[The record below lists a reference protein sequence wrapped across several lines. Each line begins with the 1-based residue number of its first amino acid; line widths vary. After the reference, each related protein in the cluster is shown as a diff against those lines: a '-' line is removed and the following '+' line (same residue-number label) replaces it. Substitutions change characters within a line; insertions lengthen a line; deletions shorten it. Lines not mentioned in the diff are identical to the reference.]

1 MTPVLLLAPQA
12 ARSIRPLSDADPSL
26 GVDFLRYVSTR
37 GRAPELGFDDVLLTG
52 LATDGG
58 LYVPSVWPQFSAD
71 EIAALSGLD
80 YPTLAA
86 RIMAPFVKGS
96 VLEGD
101 LEGLTRQAYSTF
113 THTAVAPL
121 KQLGANDWLVE
132 LFHGPTLAFKD
143 YALQAVGLMFD
154 RVLKARGNRITIVGA
169 TSGDTGSAAIEA
181 TKGSAAVD
189 IFILHPEGRTSDV
202 QRKQMTTVDASN
214 VYNIA
219 VKGTFDDCQD
229 MVKAMFADTTFR
241 GELNLSAVNSINW
254 ARIMA
259 QVVYYFWAAVHV
271 GAPHRPVAF
280 SVPTGNFGNVF
291 AGYVAKRM
299 GLPIAKF
306 IVGSNS
312 NDILTRYFETG
323 AMTVTG
329 VVPTLSPSMDI
340 QVSSNFERLLFESL
354 GRDGAAVTRL
364 MDGLKQSGAYTVADA
379 AHKEML
385 ALFAGQRLDD
395 AGTKRVIG
403 EIYKTT
409 GELID
414 PHTAVGV
421 HAARSAKLDAAIPRL
436 TLATAHPAK
445 FPAAV
450 ESATGVKPGLPPFL
464 ADLFQRK
471 ERFTS
476 LPNDLDQ
483 VKAFV
488 RQHARRT

>member
-1 MTPVLLLAPQA
+1 M
-12 ARSIRPLSDADPSL
+12 
-26 GVDFLRYVSTR
+26 RYVSTR
-37 GRAPELGFDDVLLTG
+37 GRSPELGFDDVLLTG
-52 LATDGG
+52 LAADGG
-58 LYVPSVWPQFSAD
+58 LYVPESWPRFSPA
-71 EIAALSGLD
+71 EIAALAGLD

-86 RIMAPFVKGS
+86 RIMAPFVVGS
-96 VLEGD
+96 VLEKD
-101 LEGLTRQAYSTF
+101 LAGLTRDAYSTF
-113 THTAVAPL
+113 THSAVAPL
-121 KQLGANDWLVE
+121 KQLAANDWLVE

-154 RVLKARGNRITIVGA
+154 RVLKARGSHITIVGA

-181 TKGSAAVD
+181 TKGRAAID
-189 IFILHPEGRTSDV
+189 IFILHPEGRTSEV
-202 QRKQMTTVDASN
+202 QRRQMTTVTAAN
-214 VYNIA
+214 VHNIA

-229 MVKAMFADTTFR
+229 MVKAMFADVKFR
-241 GELNLSAVNSINW
+241 TELNLSAVNSINW

-259 QVVYYFWAAVHV
+259 QVVYYFWSAIHV
-271 GAPHRPVAF
+271 GAPHRSVVF

-291 AGYVAKRM
+291 AGYVAARM
-299 GLPIAKF
+299 GLPVAKF

-323 AMTVTG
+323 AMTMEG
-329 VVPTLSPSMDI
+329 VQPTLSPSMDI
-340 QVSSNFERLLFESL
+340 QISSNFERLLFESL

-364 MDGLKQSGAYTVADA
+364 MDGLKQSGTYTVSDPAY
-379 AHKEML
+379 HEML
-385 ALFAGQRLDD
+385 KQFVGQRLDD
-395 AGTKRVIG
+395 AGTKRVIA
-403 EIYKTT
+403 EVYKST

-421 HAARSAKLDAAIPRL
+421 HAGRVAKLDPALPRL

-450 ESATGVKPGLPPFL
+450 KAATGIHPPLPPAL
-464 ADLFQRK
+464 ADLFERP
-471 ERFTS
+471 ERFTT

-488 RQHARRT
+488 RENTRR

>member
-1 MTPVLLLAPQA
+1 MEL
-12 ARSIRPLSDADPSL
+12 PS
-26 GVDFLRYVSTR
+26 LRYVSTR
-37 GRAPELGFDDVLLTG
+37 GRAPELGFDDVLLAG

-58 LYVPSVWPQFSAD
+58 LYVPAAWPQWSKDDFAKL
-71 EIAALSGLD
+71 AGLD

-86 RIMAPFVKGS
+86 RVMAPFVAGS
-96 VLEGD
+96 VIAGD
-101 LEGLTRQAYSTF
+101 LEKLTRAAYAGF
-113 THTAVAPL
+113 THSAVAPL
-121 KQLGANDWLVE
+121 TQLGANDWLVE

-143 YALQAVGLMFD
+143 YALQAVGLMFED
-154 RVLKARGNRITIVGA
+154 VLKARGSRITIVGA

-181 TKGSAAVD
+181 TKGREAVD

-202 QRKQMTTVDASN
+202 QRRQMTTVDAAN
-214 VYNIA
+214 VHNIA

-229 MVKAMFADTTFR
+229 IVKALFADQAFR
-241 GELNLSAVNSINW
+241 GEMNLSAVNSINW

-259 QVVYYFWAAVHV
+259 QVVYYVWAALHV
-271 GAPHRPVAF
+271 GAPARAVAF

-291 AGYVAKRM
+291 AGYVAQRM

-323 AMTVTG
+323 AMTTQG

-340 QVSSNFERLLFESL
+340 QVSSNFERLLFECV
-354 GRDGAAVTRL
+354 GRDGAQVARL
-364 MDGLKQSGAYTVADA
+364 MDGFKQSGGYSVPAA
-379 AHKEML
+379 AHAEMTK
-385 ALFAGQRLDD
+385 LFVGHRLDD

-403 EIYKTT
+403 EIYRTT

-421 HAARSAKLDAAIPRL
+421 HAGRVAGLDPAIPRM

-450 ESATGVKPGLPPFL
+450 QAATGVYPPLPASL
-464 ADLFQRK
+464 TDLFERK
-471 ERFTS
+471 ERFTV
-476 LPNDLDQ
+476 LNNDLSE
-483 VKAFV
+483 VKSFV
-488 RQHARRT
+488 RSHARR

>member
-1 MTPVLLLAPQA
+1 M
-12 ARSIRPLSDADPSL
+12 
-26 GVDFLRYVSTR
+26 RYVSTR

-52 LATDGG
+52 LAADGG
-58 LYVPSVWPQFSAD
+58 LYVPATWPQLSKD
-71 EIAALSGLD
+71 QIAGLAGLD

-86 RIMAPFVKGS
+86 KIMAPFVVGS
-96 VLEGD
+96 VLEKD
-101 LEGLTRQAYSTF
+101 LGTLTREAYSTF

-121 KQLGANDWLVE
+121 KQLAANDWLVE

-154 RVLKARGNRITIVGA
+154 GVLKARGNRITIVGA

-181 TKGSAAVD
+181 TKNREAVD

-202 QRKQMTTVDASN
+202 QRKQMTTVTANN
-214 VYNIA
+214 VHNIA

-229 MVKAMFADTTFR
+229 MVKAMFADVTFR
-241 GELNLSAVNSINW
+241 TDMNLSAVNSINW

-271 GAPHRPVAF
+271 GPPHRPVVF

-291 AGYVAKRM
+291 AGFVAKKM

-323 AMTVTG
+323 AMTMAG

-340 QVSSNFERLLFESL
+340 QISSNFERLLFESL

-364 MDGLKQSGAYTVADA
+364 MDGLKQSGAYTVSDA
-379 AHKEML
+379 AHREML
-385 ALFAGQRLDD
+385 NLFAGCRLDD
-395 AGTKRVIG
+395 AGTTRVIG

-421 HAARSAKLDAAIPRL
+421 HGARSVAIDPAIPRL

-450 ESATGVKPGLPPFL
+450 EAATGVKPALPAFL
-464 ADLFQRK
+464 ADLFARK

-488 RQHARRT
+488 RQNARR